1 MESIELRITESC
13 TTSICYHTTRRI
25 SHMGA
30 MDVILELFHW
40 KKISLVKFEVAA
52 GKPRIRVRVL

>member
-1 MESIELRITESC
+1 
-13 TTSICYHTTRRI
+13 
-25 SHMGA
+25 MGA